1 MMQKLV
7 LFLIVIVVFGCN
19 NKPGKAIDSNKPS
32 IPLENTTIEFKEEMH
47 SFGELTA
54 GEIVV
59 FTFEFTNTG
68 KNDYLIE
75 QVHSDCGCVEV
86 NYKKEPIPAG
96 KTGLIEVEFNTAGL
110 FGKEFKTIEIHG
122 NSKDLKHLAIF
133 AEVKNELL
141 EFKY

>member
-1 MMQKLV
+1 MQKLV
-7 LFLIVIVVFGCN
+7 LVLIGILVFGCN
-19 NKPGKAIDSNKPS
+19 NKSGKSIDSNKTSTP
-32 IPLENTTIEFKEEMH
+32 IKTTTVEFREKMH

-68 KNDYLIE
+68 NSDYLIE
-75 QVHSDCGCVEV
+75 RVNCDCGCVEV
-86 NYKKEPIPAG
+86 NYKKEPVPAG
-96 KTGLIEVEFNTAGL
+96 KTGRIEVEFNTAGL
-110 FGKEFKTIEIHG
+110 FGKEFKTIEVHG

>member
-7 LFLIVIVVFGCN
+7 VLLIVLVVFGCK
-19 NKPGKAIDSNKPS
+19 NKPEKAVNSNNTL
-32 IPLENTTIEFKEEMH
+32 IPLENTTVEFKEKMH

-68 KNDYLIE
+68 NSDYLIE
-75 QVHSDCGCVEV
+75 GVYCDCGCVKV
-86 NYKKEPIPAG
+86 DYKKEPITAG
-96 KTGLIEVEFNTAGL
+96 KTGQIEIEFNTAGL
-110 FGKEFKTIEIHG
+110 FGKEFKTIEIDG

-133 AEVKNELL
+133 AEVKNEIL